1 MVQTIGFEGIAINVW
16 LVWILPFV
24 GAAIIAIVAKARIK
38 LRDHTA
44 VGLALASAISATTL
58 LPLLTSQPPNNE
70 VHSQIPWISTLGI
83 RAGVLA
89 DPLAIVMSNL
99 VAWVS
104 FLIFFYSTG
113 YMHGDR
119 DLTRFWFF
127 MLFFIGSMQLI
138 VLSDNLLMVFF
149 GWEGVG
155 LASYALIG
163 FWYYDR
169 EKDFVGKIGHR
180 AGGIAMWASPS
191 HAGMK
196 AFLMTRAGDVM
207 MLAGMFLIFAYSGTF
222 GFKELL
228 QNQTWASVM
237 AHQNLLVPAAVL
249 LFGGAVGKSAQ
260 FPLNEWLLEA
270 MTGPTPVSALIHA
283 ATMVKAGVFLV
294 ARIGPLFFALAAFGM
309 TQFFEVVAWVGA
321 ITAFLLATQAIVNPE
336 IKKVLAYSTGSQ
348 IGYMMMALGIAGL
361 STQFVDG
368 YAAGFFQL
376 MSHAMF
382 KASLF
387 MGAGALLHT
396 VGSRFM
402 NDMGGMRRHMRKTY
416 IFMLLAG
423 LSLAG
428 APLVTAGFWS
438 KDAIFAAI
446 LESGY
451 VYASPLF
458 IMAVVVAVMT
468 AFYTFRMIGMAFFGK
483 PSPHIEEMQKAGHHL
498 HEVTARMW
506 VPFAVL
512 AMATIA
518 IGVIG
523 FIFESQIHTLL
534 GAYLAQSFGIVEGK
548 QQQQQRTF
556 SSFSSSSSSSYS
568 SFAPVSAA
576 KKSIDGSDLHS
587 TYSSLPSRRIV
598 MRQEAQGQGM
608 KNETILGLNP
618 VAAAS
623 SFGAFALGA
632 GLGYIFYIARKVS
645 PQIISRN
652 IASQAIWTFLYNRW
666 YLNSVLYWGA
676 VIGPMAIYRIIW
688 RYFESIVIEGIN
700 PGFQFAM
707 TYFSKIVRSAQTGIT
722 QTYLFVFG
730 VGIIIIVMLL
740 LLSGRT

>member
-1 MVQTIGFEGIAINVW
+1 MVQTVLGFEGIAINVW
-16 LVWILPFV
+16 LVWILPFI
-24 GAAIIAIVAKARIK
+24 GAAIIAGVARAGIK
-38 LRDHTA
+38 IRDYTA
-44 VGLALASAISATTL
+44 VGLALASAVSATTL
-58 LPLLTSQPPNNE
+58 LPLLSSSFPDNE
-70 VHSQIPWISTLGI
+70 IHSQITWISTLGI
-83 RAGVLA
+83 KAGVLA
-89 DPLAIVMSNL
+89 DPLSIIMTNL

-104 FLIFFYSTG
+104 FLIFVYSTG

-163 FWYYDR
+163 FWYHDR
-169 EKDFVGKIGHR
+169 KKDFVGQTGHR

-196 AFLMTRAGDVM
+196 AFLMTRAGDTM

-228 QNQTWASVM
+228 QNQTWATQM

-249 LFGGAVGKSAQ
+249 LFGGAIGKSAQ

-270 MTGPTPVSALIHA
+270 MTGPTSVSALIHA

-321 ITAFLLATQAIVNPE
+321 ITALLLATQAIVNPE

-368 YAAGFFQL
+368 YTAGFFQL

-402 NDMGGMRRHMRKTY
+402 NDMGGMRKHMKKTF
-416 IFMLLAG
+416 IFMLLAS
-423 LSLAG
+423 LSLAA
-428 APLVTAGFWS
+428 APLVTVGFWS

-451 VYASPLF
+451 IHASPLF
-458 IMAVVVAVMT
+458 ILAVVVAAMT

-483 PSPHIEEMQKAGHHL
+483 PSPHIQEMQQQGHQL
-498 HEVTARMW
+498 HEVTPRMW

-512 AMATIA
+512 AVATIA
-518 IGVIG
+518 IGVVG
-523 FIFESQIHTLL
+523 FAFESQIHTVL
-534 GAYLAQSFGIVEGK
+534 GVYLFH
-548 QQQQQRTF
+548 
-556 SSFSSSSSSSYS
+556 SFSITEGSDQGRSSSL
-568 SFAPVSAA
+568 APIGLT
-576 KKSIDGSDLHS
+576 KTTPTTTTTTTTTTLQHPRG
-587 TYSSLPSRRIV
+587 PSRGLLLIQE
-598 MRQEAQGQGM
+598 RQ
-608 KNETILGLNP
+608 KTNNDNTILGLNP
-618 VAAAS
+618 VAAIS
-623 SFGAFALGA
+623 SFTAFAIGA
-632 GLGYIFYIARKVS
+632 ALGYIFYIGRIIN

-652 IASQAIWTFLYNRW
+652 MATQAIWTFLYNRW
-666 YLNSVLYWGA
+666 YLNSALYWGA
-676 VIGPMAIYRIIW
+676 VIIPMLAYRMVW
-688 RYFESIVIEGIN
+688 RYFESVVIEGIN
-700 PGFQFAM
+700 PGFQYAM
-707 TYFSKIVRSAQTGIT
+707 TSFSKIVKSAQTGIT

-730 VGIIIIVMLL
+730 VGIIIVVMLL
-740 LLSGRT
+740 LLTGRT